1 MASTEHAEHATL
13 ALAQKICLHLRLIS
27 SVLQTEVPFHKDAF
41 LQVKIL
47 TEDEKLLHERSIGD
61 GDAKIGKGVL
71 CSRIVLLQTNG
82 RPLSVDCLVFLS

>member
-13 ALAQKICLHLRLIS
+13 ALAQKICLHFRLIT

-61 GDAKIGKGVL
+61 GDTKIGKGVPN
-71 CSRIVLLQTNG
+71 CPVTGKQSSFVSRLFGV
-82 RPLSVDCLVFLS
+82 S